1 MDRCLQNVI
10 GDGLSVQRGSD
21 GHWIVIQHEHKA
33 VSFNVEN
40 TLSRDDLTRP
50 TILSWIDHQLEYAC
64 KTCNGHGTV
73 DVDSDDPK
81 DDWCLDCIG
90 TGIRPGGRP
99 IVKIEGEPGFSV
111 TPVHSTEEDFQHWL
125 TITGRSLG
133 PLEAIPALREAYY
146 AGKDVPPP

>member
-21 GHWIVIQHEHKA
+21 GHWIVIQLEHKT

-50 TILSWIDHQLEYAC
+50 TILSWIDRQLEYAC

-81 DDWCLDCIG
+81 DDWCPDCIG
-90 TGIRPGGRP
+90 TGI
-99 IVKIEGEPGFSV
+99 
-111 TPVHSTEEDFQHWL
+111 
-125 TITGRSLG
+125 
-133 PLEAIPALREAYY
+133 IPASMRTQAKT
-146 AGKDVPPP
+146 GDDHG